1 VTLSVAFHIYILYYE
16 HAPVGPEAADMVHI
30 YGVRR
35 VTDVLFRVYL
45 NLNDLNG
52 TNLKRSAA
60 EFFSDSV
67 WGALSTI
74 RI

>member
-1 VTLSVAFHIYILYYE
+1 
-16 HAPVGPEAADMVHI
+16 MVHI